1 MSFLLNDVKIM
12 IIFLASDDQM
22 ITLKLHLQGR
32 LLGMRVA
39 WNLKW
44 EEGLF
49 RMCDTKLV
57 QFTFGIGTFFFLP
70 EVR

>member
-12 IIFLASDDQM
+12 IIVLASDDQW

-32 LLGMRVA
+32 LLAKRVA

-44 EEGLF
+44 EGGCF
-49 RMCDTKLV
+49 GGCDTKLV
-57 QFTFGIGTFFFLP
+57 QFTLGIGTFFLP
-70 EVR
+70 EIR